1 MSCLFTK
8 ALHIY
13 HYDFAIIDVID
24 LVLVCLFISY
34 CYRLIKDKA
43 AVNILL
49 GLAVIYILYFVIQA
63 CHLQIATLIMKKI
76 IMVGP
81 LVPVIL
87 FQREIRLYLST
98 IGARLLSG
106 KDLFRSLIPWM
117 AKDQKDVD
125 VTPIVKAAQALGG
138 SNTGAL
144 IVLTK
149 NEDLTYYETS
159 GDLINAVVSS
169 RLLISIFNKH
179 SPLHDGAVIIK
190 ENRITAA
197 RCVLPVTDDQKLPAH
212 FGLRHKA
219 AIGLTEITDT
229 LVIVVS
235 EESGQISIA
244 RQGEI
249 ASNLSLQEMRSR
261 LKAYLI

>member
-1 MSCLFTK
+1 
-8 ALHIY
+8 
-13 HYDFAIIDVID
+13 
-24 LVLVCLFISY
+24 
-34 CYRLIKDKA
+34 
-43 AVNILL
+43 
-49 GLAVIYILYFVIQA
+49 
-63 CHLQIATLIMKKI
+63 
-76 IMVGP
+76 MVGP
-81 LVPVIL
+81 LVTVIL
-87 FQREIRLYLST
+87 FQKEMRLYLST

-117 AKDQKDVD
+117 GTAQKDVD

-159 GDLINAVVSS
+159 GDLINAIVSS
-169 RLLISIFNKH
+169 RLLISIFNKN

-190 ENRITAA
+190 ENKITAA